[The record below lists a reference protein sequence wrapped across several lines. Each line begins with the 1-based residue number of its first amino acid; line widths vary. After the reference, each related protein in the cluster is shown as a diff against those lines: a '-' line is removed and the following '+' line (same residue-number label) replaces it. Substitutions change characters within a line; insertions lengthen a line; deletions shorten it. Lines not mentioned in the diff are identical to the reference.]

1 MTAPALELQG
11 AIVAALKA
19 DAGVDA
25 LIGDRI
31 YDRVPV
37 NASFPYVSWGIPD
50 QVDDSNDCSDIVE
63 VNVTL
68 HVWSRDYGTVQATRV
83 AAAIRDAIHDAA
95 LSLTDNA
102 LIYIVYRNTAPGPSD
117 DGLTTHLMV
126 MFRAE
131 VQTP

>member
-11 AIVAALKA
+11 AIIAALKA
-19 DAGVDA
+19 DASVDA
-25 LIGDRI
+25 LVGDRI

-68 HVWSRDYGTVQATRV
+68 HVWSRDYGSVKATQI
-83 AAAIRDAIHDAA
+83 AGAIRDALHDAD

-102 LIYIVYRNTAPGPSD
+102 LIYIIHRNTAAGPSE
-117 DGLTTHLMV
+117 DGITTHLMV